1 MLSAKRAT
9 GYKYLGRSP
18 QGTSISA
25 ATGYEHLSSHR
36 VRASQQPQG
45 TRVPRQLQDVSFS
58 AATGCEFLGISLGVS
73 ISAMI

>member
-1 MLSAKRAT
+1 MNVVSEKSHRIQVSGLS
-9 GYKYLGRSP
+9 
-18 QGTSISA
+18 

-36 VRASQQPQG
+36 VRASQQG
-45 TRVPRQLQDVSFS
+45 TRVSRQLQGVSFS

>member
-1 MLSAKRAT
+1 MNVVSEKSHRIQVSGLS
-9 GYKYLGRSP
+9 
-18 QGTSISA
+18 

-36 VRASQQPQG
+36 VRASQQPHG
-45 TRVPRQLQDVSFS
+45 TRVSRQLQGVSFS

>member
-1 MLSAKRAT
+1 MNVVSEKSHRIQVS
-9 GYKYLGRSP
+9 G
-18 QGTSISA
+18 SI

-45 TRVPRQLQDVSFS
+45 TRVSRQLQGVSFS
-58 AATGCEFLGISLGVS
+58 AATGCEFLGISLDVS